1 MEYTVGITLALA
13 ISLAGTIIGFDR
25 DRAFYPI
32 MAVVVASYYDLFA
45 IIGGS
50 GQALTL
56 ELIGFLLFAVLAVI
70 GFKSNLWLVVGAL
83 AGHGI
88 FDVFHAD
95 LITNPGVPSWWPMFC
110 LTYDVSA
117 AVYLAASLWV
127 SRISALRRDAA

>member
-1 MEYTVGITLALA
+1 MEYTVGITLSLA
-13 ISLAGTIIGFDR
+13 MSLAGTIVGFDR
-25 DRAFYPI
+25 DRVFYPI

-56 ELIGFLLFAVLAVI
+56 DLIGFLFFAVLVVI
-70 GFKSNLWLVVGAL
+70 GFKYNLWLVVGAL

-95 LITNPGVPSWWPMFC
+95 LIANPGVPSWWPMFC

-117 AVYLAASLWV
+117 AAYLAVSL
-127 SRISALRRDAA
+127 RISSISARRRDAA